1 MNVKGGHRV
10 PRRVG
15 RARLKAAVR
24 GAEVGRAQMDALGPW
39 LLKVGAIVLG
49 SGRLARI
56 PLSATVPPW
65 LVL

>member
-1 MNVKGGHRV
+1 
-10 PRRVG
+10 
-15 RARLKAAVR
+15 
-24 GAEVGRAQMDALGPW
+24 MDALGPW